1 MAMTREQKL
10 SRRDQILQALA
21 LMLEQ
26 GRGQRITTAALARE
40 VGVSE
45 AALYRHFPSKTRM
58 YEALIDYIEQTLFER
73 VTLIVNEPGTVSE
86 RCQRILTLLLIFA
99 DKNPGLCR
107 LMTGEALTGE
117 HERLQT
123 RMAQLFDRL
132 ETQLKQVLRTG
143 EIEQGYRPTIG
154 VSALANLLMATVD
167 GRVNQYVRSGFRRSP
182 QTHWDDQWQLLAD
195 HLTAATQA
203 PEPSDHT
210 PERHPDHGPD
220 S

>member
-1 MAMTREQKL
+1 MTREQKL

-107 LMTGEALTGE
+107 LMTGEALSGE

-154 VSALANLLMATVD
+154 VSALANLLMATVE
-167 GRVNQYVRSGFRRSP
+167 GRINQYVRSGFRRSP
-182 QTHWDDQWQLLAD
+182 QTHWEDQWPLLQG
-195 HLTAATQA
+195 HLTVATQA
-203 PEPSDHT
+203 SEHSDHA
-210 PERHPDHGPD
+210 PERHPDHGLD

>member
-1 MAMTREQKL
+1 MTREQKL

-21 LMLEQ
+21 RMLEQ

-73 VTLIVNEPGTVSE
+73 VTLIINEPGSVST
-86 RCQRILTLLLIFA
+86 RCQRILTLVLIFG

-107 LMTGEALTGE
+107 VMTGEALTGE

-123 RMAQLFDRL
+123 RVAQLFERL

-143 EIEQGYRPTIG
+143 EIEQGYRPAIG
-154 VSALANLLMATVD
+154 VSALANLLMATVE
-167 GRVNQYVRSGFRRSP
+167 GRINQYVRSGFRRTP
-182 QTHWDDQWQLLAD
+182 QAHWEDQWQLLSV
-195 HLTAATQA
+195 HLMAEAEFSET
-203 PEPSDHT
+203 
-210 PERHPDHGPD
+210 PDHD
-220 S
+220 SDT

>member
-21 LMLEQ
+21 RMLEQ

-58 YEALIDYIEQTLFER
+58 YEALIEYIEQTLFER
-73 VTLIVNEPGTVSE
+73 VTLIVSEPGEVSD
-86 RCQRILTLLLIFA
+86 RCQRIVTLLLIFA

-107 LMTGEALTGE
+107 LMTGEALSGE

-123 RMAQLFDRL
+123 RMAQLFERL

-143 EIEQGYRPTIG
+143 EIEQGYRPAIG
-154 VSALANLLMATVD
+154 VSALANLLMAVAE
-167 GRVNQYVRSGFRRSP
+167 GRINQYVRSGFRRAP
-182 QTHWDDQWQLLAD
+182 QNHWEDQWQLLSA
-195 HLTAATQA
+195 HLA
-203 PEPSDHT
+203 PEAASVNPNPSS
-210 PERHPDHGPD
+210 GI
-220 S
+220 